1 VSYVGII
8 VTFVLVNNLVL
19 TYFLGFCPVLGAS
32 RRSGATVGLGL
43 AATFVMGLGSLVT
56 WTLFTLVLEPLGI
69 EFLRT
74 FVFVLAIAAIGYYL
88 ELAIERLSPALHHA
102 VGRYLPMISTNC
114 VVLGIALIVS
124 RSDYTALESLTAG
137 VAAGVGFLLVGFVVS
152 SIRERLEIERVPRV
166 FRGVPIAF
174 ISTGLVALAF
184 LAFDQAFLQNLVG

>member
-1 VSYVGII
+1 MSYVGII
-8 VTFVLVNNLVL
+8 VTFVLINNLVL
-19 TYFLGFCPVLGAS
+19 TYFLGLCPVLGAS
-32 RRSGATVGLGL
+32 RRTGSAVGLGL

-56 WTLFTLVLEPLGI
+56 WTIYSLVLAPLGI

-74 FVFVLAIAAIGYYL
+74 FVFVLTIGALGHYL
-88 ELAIERLSPALHHA
+88 EVAIERLSPALHRA

-114 VVLGIALIVS
+114 VVLGIALIVA
-124 RSDYTALESLTAG
+124 RSDYTALESLVAG
-137 VAAGVGFLLVGFVVS
+137 LAAGVGFLLVAIVVA
-152 SIRERLEIERVPRV
+152 SIRERLEIEAVPRA